1 MTGLTLALT
10 LAVGV
15 GLLAVMGGVVEAQ
28 PKRTLLA
35 AHRGGALLWPEN
47 SLLAFRNAI
56 ALGVNFL
63 ELDVHL
69 SRDGELVVIHD
80 PTLDRTTTG
89 TDPVRDRT
97 LAELRAFRLKD
108 KDGKFTEETIPTLNE
123 VLALPAPATLRFL
136 VEIKVDGQRARY
148 PEIEEKVL
156 ATLERH
162 GVTVRAIVMAFEPE
176 TVRRIRQLKPE
187 VTAGALYSKRRLE
200 RMGSTVERE
209 LAELPK
215 LGVGFVG
222 LHQVLVSP
230 EVINQARQAGLLL
243 GVWTVNEAPAM
254 ERFVSLGVDV
264 LITDRPDL
272 AKELLKR

>member
-176 TVRRIRQLKPE
+176 TVRRIRQLTPE

-222 LHQVLVSP
+222 LHAALVSP